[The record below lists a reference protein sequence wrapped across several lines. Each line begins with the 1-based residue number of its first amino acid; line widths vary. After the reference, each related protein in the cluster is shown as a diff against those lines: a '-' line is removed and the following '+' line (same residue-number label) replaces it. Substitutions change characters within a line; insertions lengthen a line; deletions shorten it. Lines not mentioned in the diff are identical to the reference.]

1 MNQFRRCFVQ
11 WFLLLM
17 TYMVMAFFA
26 FKLHVFQFVWA
37 NDFTYISS
45 IIAGI
50 FVVMLLFIGKASW
63 DVDSNPIKANALTVF
78 VRSNAYIVT
87 LLGLLGTA
95 IGLMYQVENLSQI
108 NTADIANVVSFITK
122 IGASIGTALLT
133 TAAGIVAA
141 IGMTY
146 MNSNAEYFLDVK
158 TGTVPEE
165 VPNS

>member
-158 TGTVPEE
+158 TGTVPGE